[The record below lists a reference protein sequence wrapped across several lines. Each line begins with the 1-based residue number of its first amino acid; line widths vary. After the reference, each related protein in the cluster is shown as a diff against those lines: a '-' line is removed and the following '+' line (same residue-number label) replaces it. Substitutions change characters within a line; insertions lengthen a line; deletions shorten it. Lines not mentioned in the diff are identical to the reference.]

1 MTAGLSLMKNVLTP
15 LAKCVLLPLQL
26 KAAIAAAAARDA
38 AIHKKMFGSGF
49 TTLIISREQM
59 KDIMKMVKSLENSG
73 LLIKGVIE
81 TTKNK
86 PKDEQGGR

>member
-26 KAAIAAAAARDA
+26 KAARDA
-38 AIHKKMFGSGF
+38 AIHKKMLGSGF
-49 TTLIISREQM
+49 TTLIISSEKM
-59 KDIMKMVKSLENSG
+59 KDTMKMVKSLENSG

-86 PKDEQGGR
+86 PKDEKGGR